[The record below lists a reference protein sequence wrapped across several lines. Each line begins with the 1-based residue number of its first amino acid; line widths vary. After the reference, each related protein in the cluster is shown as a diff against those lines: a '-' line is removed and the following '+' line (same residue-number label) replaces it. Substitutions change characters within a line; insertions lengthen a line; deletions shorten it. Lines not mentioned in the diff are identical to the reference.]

1 MDISLENLYCAYYSG
16 SIHYSNAVFNELIDE
31 LCTAERILPAS
42 DSASSPFVTGFVI
55 ARLFPHSP
63 ILFLKIKLDHEDFKW
78 RDGGECKILTF
89 ISKVIDEAVFCQLEY
104 FERH

>member
-1 MDISLENLYCAYYSG
+1 MDISLENLYCACYNG
-16 SIHYSNAVFNELIDE
+16 SIHNSNAVINELIDE

-55 ARLFPHSP
+55 ARLFRHTP

-78 RDGGECKILTF
+78 KDRGEFKILTF

-104 FERH
+104 LERH